1 MDGAR
6 PFVVALH
13 AGAFAREHRAGQRV
27 AAAPV
32 AAAEAVAG
40 DQHHGRAAPA
50 RLGAL
55 GIGDALHRAC
65 GILGLGRERQ
75 QCLGRRRPALVV
87 EIEVRP
93 AGGQQLRRRDAGIG
107 ILRHRARHAHRAL
120 DKRAHRLGREVGRG
134 DGGRALADEGAQP
147 QVAAFAALE
156 LLALAQPLGDRDQ
169 LAADIEGFGGV
180 RAGRLRPFHQVCQQI
195 GVDPGGRRGLAR
207 GGLLLRFGHARFLR
221 VELARRKL
229 SSSGLLHCIHA
240 SPRSPLRS
248 SLAKPRRCPA
258 GAEGSWAAPM
268 SRGP

>member
-55 GIGDALHRAC
+55 GVGDALHRAR

-75 QCLGRRRPALVV
+75 QRLGRRRPALVV
-87 EIEVRP
+87 EIEVGP
-93 AGGQQLRRRDAGIG
+93 AGGQQLCRRDAGIG
-107 ILRHRARHAHRAL
+107 VLRHRARHAHRAF
-120 DKRAHRLGREVGRG
+120 DERAHRLGREIGRG

-147 QVAAFAALE
+147 QVTALAALE
-156 LLALAQPLGDRDQ
+156 LLALAEPLGDRDR
-169 LAADIEGFGGV
+169 LAADVEGFGGV
-180 RAGRLRPFHQVCQQI
+180 GAGRLRPFHQVCQEI
-195 GVDPGGRRGLAR
+195 GIDPGGRRTACAGW
-207 GGLLLRFGHARFLR
+207 
-221 VELARRKL
+221 
-229 SSSGLLHCIHA
+229 SSS
-240 SPRSPLRS
+240 SVWP
-248 SLAKPRRCPA
+248 CPFFT
-258 GAEGSWAAPM
+258 
-268 SRGP
+268 R